1 MARGRAGTRSLLL
14 HIFCSAR
21 TSIGKLSGRRAS
33 AMCLCARRVSGAA
46 HREQRCGLVV
56 MDGWRPG
63 AFRILAQEAD
73 EPLTREGRGGG
84 LGGRSIDFFVRD
96 GHKSAHLGWV

>member
-1 MARGRAGTRSLLL
+1 MR
-14 HIFCSAR
+14 
-21 TSIGKLSGRRAS
+21 
-33 AMCLCARRVSGAA
+33 LCARRVSGAA

-73 EPLTREGRGGG
+73 DRPKSLARPPRAWLTPAAA
-84 LGGRSIDFFVRD
+84 DHVF
-96 GHKSAHLGWV
+96 